1 MRQTEQISALSPFV
15 CRVVAYIGNNG
26 YGGCGIDPEETALE
40 TAITSM
46 DGSSRAT
53 CPISNAG
60 GGDEQYIRCPIGLD

>member
-1 MRQTEQISALSPFV
+1 MYSD
-15 CRVVAYIGNNG
+15 GNNG

-53 CPISNAG
+53 CPINSVG
-60 GGDEQYIRCPIGLD
+60 GGDEQYIVCLYGHIE